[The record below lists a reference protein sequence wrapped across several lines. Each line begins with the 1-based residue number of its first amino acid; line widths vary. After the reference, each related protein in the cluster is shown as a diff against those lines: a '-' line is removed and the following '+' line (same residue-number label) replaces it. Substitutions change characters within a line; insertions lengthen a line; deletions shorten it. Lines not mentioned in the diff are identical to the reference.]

1 MVEGKRYEIIFTR
14 SAILRYQN
22 EVYPYLNSNFGR
34 NRVFEIDF
42 EIFEKIETL
51 EYQPHR
57 SSREKTFVDD
67 PKEVRFLLYRASR
80 NFELKILFFVD
91 ELTKKVTVTDFF
103 PTRMNPTRMKS

>member
-1 MVEGKRYEIIFTR
+1 MVEGTKYEIIFTR

-22 EVYPYLNSNFGR
+22 EVYPYLISNFSR

-42 EIFEKIETL
+42 EFFEKIKTL

-57 SSREKTFVDD
+57 IQREKTFVND
-67 PKEVRFLLYRASR
+67 PKKVRFLLYRASR

-91 ELTKKVTVTDFF
+91 EPSQKVTVTDFF
-103 PTRMNPTRMKS
+103 PTKMNPTRMKS

>member
-1 MVEGKRYEIIFTR
+1 MVEGTKYEIIFTR

-22 EVYPYLNSNFGR
+22 EVYPYLISNFSR

-57 SSREKTFVDD
+57 SSREKTFVND
-67 PKEVRFLLYRASR
+67 PKKS
-80 NFELKILFFVD
+80 
-91 ELTKKVTVTDFF
+91 KVFAISSF
-103 PTRMNPTRMKS
+103 QKF

>member
-80 NFELKILFFVD
+80 NFELKILFFC
-91 ELTKKVTVTDFF
+91 
-103 PTRMNPTRMKS
+103 R